1 MACQEGAVALS
12 PVLADDDPGACLL
25 RLARTRW
32 NLAVDLRE
40 LGRCRADVEGE
51 GERLRERIRAEGRAP
66 GG

>member
-1 MACQEGAVALS
+1 M
-12 PVLADDDPGACLL
+12 LADDDPGACLL